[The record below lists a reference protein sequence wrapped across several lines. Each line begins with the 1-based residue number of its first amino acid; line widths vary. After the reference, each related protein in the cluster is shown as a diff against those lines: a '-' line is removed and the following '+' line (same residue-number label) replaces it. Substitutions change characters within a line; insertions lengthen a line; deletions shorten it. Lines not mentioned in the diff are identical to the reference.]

1 MSTAQG
7 SGDTDALQTALA
19 AEHAAVWLYG
29 LLGARTSVSEQPA
42 LADALRQ
49 AYAVHRTRR
58 DGWTALL
65 RDDGVEP
72 VAAAPSYVAP
82 DLATGDPVAAVAS
95 VRTAAIDAETTAA
108 ETYAF
113 LVGSTTG
120 ERRRTA
126 VAALRDAAV
135 RVVALGGAPTTT
147 PGA

>member
-1 MSTAQG
+1 MST
-7 SGDTDALQTALA
+7 SGPGGRGDSDALQTALA

-82 DLATGDPVAAVAS
+82 DLATGDPVAAV
-95 VRTAAIDAETTAA
+95 RAAAVDAETAAA

-135 RVVALGGAPTTT
+135 RLVALGGAPTTT